1 MIKYSRIKQ
10 RFDVQQMQQEVNG
23 LEANF
28 WKPHYNEK
36 HYEGNWTILPLRS
49 LNGSIENNI
58 AIHSGSLQTN
68 MQYKDTTLLNDCP
81 YLSSVLNYFR
91 CEKMSVRLMNLN
103 AGASIKEH
111 SDYDMS
117 LEEGEARFHIPVFT
131 NNGVAFFIE
140 EEQIPMQEGECW
152 YLNLSLRHRVNNS
165 GATNRIHLVIDCKV
179 NGWVKGLI
187 HNQAD
192 LKQESIEMPTKE
204 SFNGADKAKII
215 QQLRLMATPVSIDLA
230 NKMETDSN

>member
-1 MIKYSRIKQ
+1 MVKYSRIKQ

-28 WKPHYNEK
+28 WQSHYNEK

-68 MQYKDTTLLNDCP
+68 MQYMDTTLLNDCP
-81 YLSSVLNYFR
+81 YLAWVLNSFR
-91 CEKMSVRLMNLN
+91 CEKMSVRLMNLS
-103 AGASIKEH
+103 AGARIKEH
-111 SDYDMS
+111 TDYDMS

-179 NGWVKGLI
+179 NNWVTGLI

-192 LKQESIEMPTKE
+192 LKQACTEMPSKQSYSE
-204 SFNGADKAKII
+204 LDKAKII
-215 QQLRLMATPVSIDLA
+215 KQLRLMATTVSINLA
-230 NKMETDSN
+230 NKMENEPN

>member
-10 RFDVQQMQQEVNG
+10 RFDVQQMQEEVNR

-36 HYEGNWTILPLRS
+36 HYEGSWTILPLRS

-58 AIHSGSLQTN
+58 AIHSCSLQTN
-68 MQYKDTTLLNDCP
+68 MQYEDTTLLNDCP
-81 YLSSVLNYFR
+81 YLASVLNYFK

-111 SDYDMS
+111 SDYEMS
-117 LEEGEARFHIPVFT
+117 LEEGEARFHIPVLT
-131 NNGVAFFIE
+131 NSDVAFFIE
-140 EEQIPMQEGECW
+140 EEQIPMDEGECW

-179 NGWVKGLI
+179 NNWVKGLI
-187 HNQAD
+187 NNQAE
-192 LKQESIEMPTKE
+192 LTEECTEMPAKK
-204 SFNGADKAKII
+204 SYNAADKAKII
-215 QQLRLMATPVSIDLA
+215 HQLRMIATPVSLDLA
-230 NKMETDSN
+230 NKMENDSN

>member
-10 RFDVQQMQQEVNG
+10 RFDVQQMQLEVNR

-49 LNGSIENNI
+49 LNGSTENNI

-68 MQYKDTTLLNDCP
+68 MQYKDTTLLDDCP
-81 YLSSVLNYFR
+81 YLASILNHFK

-117 LEEGEARFHIPVFT
+117 LEEGEARFHIPVLT
-131 NNGVAFFIE
+131 NNSVAFFIE

-165 GATNRIHLVIDCKV
+165 GVTNRIHLVVDCKV
-179 NGWVKGLI
+179 NDWVKGFI
-187 HNQAD
+187 HDYAD
-192 LKQESIEMPTKE
+192 LKQDCTEESTKQFYSTE
-204 SFNGADKAKII
+204 DRVKII